1 MIKITGEERKD
12 MFYSDLMILLA
23 KHQAEISAENGEI
36 KADLLPYYDGEKDWE
51 YVIVNLGKYI
61 DSCGKL

>member
-36 KADLLPYYDGEKDWE
+36 KADLLPYYDGEDCK
-51 YVIVNLGKYI
+51 YARVNSGKYI
-61 DSCGKL
+61 DSCGKLD